1 MSQKALLVIISLV
14 GAGSLLFYFIKTM
27 KKDKADRKHDI
38 MKYTNGV
45 DKTPKQP
52 IHPFR
57 KPNTNK

>member
-1 MSQKALLVIISLV
+1 MSWKAILAVLSIV

-27 KKDKADRKHDI
+27 KKDKEDRRHDI

-45 DKTPKQP
+45 DKKPKDP
-52 IHPFR
+52 VHPFR